1 MDCKLIKENKC
12 PSCSK
17 KKRCFHFYLTQ
28 KRSLLDLKSSLFEK
42 NRFNAFYLSVINLT
56 LLCPPQNNPVNGE
69 QSPYWKHIDD
79 LLEINPDLED
89 FKEFNDQFMKMSFDN
104 VDSSKM
110 EVYFKMHT
118 MFLFNRFLMEML
130 GDLHLGENIYSS
142 SKMAD
147 QNLGSLWERSGN
159 SILISLYSC

>member
-1 MDCKLIKENKC
+1 MNRKLIKENKC

-28 KRSLLDLKSSLFEK
+28 KRSLMDLKSFLFEK

-56 LLCPPQNNPVNGE
+56 LLCPAQNSALNGE
-69 QSPYWKHIDD
+69 QTPYWRDMND
-79 LLEINPDLED
+79 LLEISPDLQD
-89 FKEFNDQFMKMSFDN
+89 FKGFNDRFMKMNFEN
-104 VDSSKM
+104 EDSSKI

-130 GDLHLGENIYSS
+130 ADLHLGENIYSS

-147 QNLGSLWERSGN
+147 KNLGSLWEDSGN
-159 SILISLYSC
+159 SV